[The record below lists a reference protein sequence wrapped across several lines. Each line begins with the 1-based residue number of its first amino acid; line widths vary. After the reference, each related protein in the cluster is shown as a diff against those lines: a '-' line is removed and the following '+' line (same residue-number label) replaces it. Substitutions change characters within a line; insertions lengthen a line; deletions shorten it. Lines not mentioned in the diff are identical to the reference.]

1 LYHLAEEESMSNPS
15 KPLRIAVA
23 DDERDMRQFF
33 QELLPSLGHQV
44 VAIAETGRQLVEQCR
59 ITKPDLVIADI
70 RMPDMD
76 GSTAATEINRE
87 REVPVIL
94 VSAHQESELLARSGM
109 EYLMAYLVKPVKPAD
124 LQAAITLAVLRF
136 EQYQRVRAE
145 AAGLRQALEDR
156 KTIEQAKG
164 IVMHRLR
171 IEEVDAYGRLR
182 KLASQRNWKL
192 IDLSRRLVE
201 SDTLFKALEEL
212 GPA

>member
-1 LYHLAEEESMSNPS
+1 MSTPP
-15 KPLRIAVA
+15 KHLRIAVA

-33 QELLPSLGHQV
+33 HELLPHLGHQV
-44 VAIAETGRQLVEQCR
+44 VAVAETGRQLVEECKVA
-59 ITKPDLVIADI
+59 KPDLVITDI
-70 RMPDMD
+70 KMPDMD
-76 GSTAATEINRE
+76 GSTAATEVNRD

-94 VSAHQESELLARSGM
+94 VSAHQESDLLSQSGA

-171 IEEVDAYGRLR
+171 IEEVDAYNRLR
-182 KLASQRNWKL
+182 KLSSHYNWKL

-201 SDTLFKALEEL
+201 SDKLFKALEEST
-212 GPA
+212 PA